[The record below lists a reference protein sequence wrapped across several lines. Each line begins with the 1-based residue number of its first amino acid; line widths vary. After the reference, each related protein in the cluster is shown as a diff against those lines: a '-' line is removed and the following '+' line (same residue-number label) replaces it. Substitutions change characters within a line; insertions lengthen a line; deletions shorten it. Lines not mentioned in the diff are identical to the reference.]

1 MRYYRRYGKVLSYSK
16 MSAHLTKLKK
26 LEKYQHWNIPYAWS
40 LQNVVKRLAQSFR
53 EMQTH
58 GRGHPK
64 FKSCK
69 KHKGMTFD
77 GLHAPV
83 EKVLDKQKNARNHA
97 TYHIRLNGRWYR
109 FALHRELKG
118 QITQVQV
125 TRDALGDVYI
135 TLTEDYSEVQPEP
148 KTGQAEGFDMG
159 IKDFLTGSDGFN
171 EAFGLFR
178 RVQLKIMEH
187 LNACLRVTL
196 YILFALL
203 TLALLPISSEA
214 EIYNYNNGDQ
224 IVTIKGLHLDAS
236 SFDPTANRYIPHN
249 GGNDFI
255 IMEQFDKN
263 CGPNSVQM
271 LLYYH
276 RKHRRLK
283 DIWEAAGIR
292 TVAYGTSPPD
302 LRKALNESGV
312 SAHWYTNRTLDDVR
326 RYIRNNRPSILL
338 LRLSN
343 TGYHWV
349 VAVGYDTRQNEI
361 LIADPNGRFEWWD
374 AEQLNA
380 NWTLE
385 WIPEFEIGSGE
396 WYEFQ
401 IDAGLFN
408 RFHLNPNTA
417 IVPLEAPSFETSYL
431 DYWSDMQV
439 IEVYGKT
446 QFRGGTRAWEDTL
459 TFQNPFSIVQ
469 VSDIELLTS
478 TGTASVD
485 GWERVND
492 LSIRVWGEIEDGWFL
507 RGRLWVIVRT
517 FYFNDVDSPSERSTA
532 KAPSVQPAETSVLPN
547 YPNPFNPETW
557 IPYELAKSAD
567 VSVSIHSADGKLVR
581 TLALGHK
588 PAGIYADKSRAVYW
602 DGKNSQ
608 GEPVAS
614 GIYFYTFTAGN
625 FTATRKMLMLK

>member
-1 MRYYRRYGKVLSYSK
+1 M
-16 MSAHLTKLKK
+16 H
-26 LEKYQHWNIPYAWS
+26 P
-40 LQNVVKRLAQSFR
+40 
-53 EMQTH
+53 QTQQTSTLI
-58 GRGHPK
+58 RMVNR
-64 FKSCK
+64 FK
-69 KHKGMTFD
+69 
-77 GLHAPV
+77 
-83 EKVLDKQKNARNHA
+83 
-97 TYHIRLNGRWYR
+97 
-109 FALHRELKG
+109 
-118 QITQVQV
+118 
-125 TRDALGDVYI
+125 
-135 TLTEDYSEVQPEP
+135 
-148 KTGQAEGFDMG
+148 
-159 IKDFLTGSDGFN
+159 
-171 EAFGLFR
+171 
-178 RVQLKIMEH
+178 
-187 LNACLRVTL
+187 VTL
-196 YILFALL
+196 CAVFALL
-203 TLALLPISSEA
+203 TLVLLPICSEA

-255 IMEQFDKN
+255 IMKQFDKN

-283 DIWEAAGIR
+283 DIWKAAGIR
-292 TVAYGTSPPD
+292 TVAYGTSPTV
-302 LRKALNESGV
+302 LRKALNELEV

-326 RYIRNNRPSILL
+326 RYIKNNRPPILL

-385 WIPEFEIGSGE
+385 WLPEFEIGSGE

-401 IDAGLFN
+401 IDAGLLN
-408 RFHLNPNTA
+408 RFHLNPRTA
-417 IVPLEAPSFETSYL
+417 IVPLEAPSFKTNYL
-431 DYWSDMQV
+431 DYWSDMQA
-439 IEVYGKT
+439 IEVYGEAV
-446 QFRGGTRAWEDTL
+446 FRGNTRQWEETL

-469 VSDIELLTS
+469 VSNIELLTS

-485 GWERVND
+485 GWERLSD
-492 LSIRVWGEIEDGWFL
+492 RSIRVWGEIEDGWFL
-507 RGRLWVIVRT
+507 RGRMWVIVRT
-517 FYFNDVDSPSERSTA
+517 FYFNDVEVPPDGDAA
-532 KAPSVQPAETSVLPN
+532 KAPSVLPMETSILPN

-557 IPYELAKSAD
+557 IPYQLAKPAD
-567 VSVSIHSADGKLVR
+567 VSVSIYSTDGKLVK

-588 PAGIYADKSRAVYW
+588 PAGIYYDKSGAIYW
-602 DGKNSQ
+602 DGKNHL

-614 GIYFYTFTAGN
+614 GIYFYTLTAGD
-625 FTATRKMLMLK
+625 FTATRKMLIRK